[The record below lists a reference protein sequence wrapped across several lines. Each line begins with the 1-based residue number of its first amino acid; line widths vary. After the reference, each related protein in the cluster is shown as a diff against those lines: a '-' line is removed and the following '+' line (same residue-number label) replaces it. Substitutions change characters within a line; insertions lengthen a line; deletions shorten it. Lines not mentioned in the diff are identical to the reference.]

1 MEQLFANN
9 NPGKRWQYTGR
20 AKEGLG
26 KWDKRECSCQ
36 GKGASLSMDIGWR
49 KSRACGSQLNPRQL
63 PCRSK
68 VFNHTELHVSI
79 ESFLA
84 FTLRLLIKTQFKF
97 SCSENLLPDN
107 MFIFIPFLI
116 TNTLYSL
123 QHKGLHLFQFTLY
136 NLLNKIIM
144 SQWEEHVM
152 NFLLYSSQCLGV
164 QVHKV

>member
-1 MEQLFANN
+1 MVLYLEDLLIMEQLFVNN

-36 GKGASLSMDIGWR
+36 GKGASLSMDVDWR
-49 KSRACGSQLNPRQL
+49 KSRAYENQLNTRQL

-84 FTLRLLIKTQFKF
+84 CNTTFTLRLLIKTQFKF
-97 SCSENLLPDN
+97 SCSQNLLRDN
-107 MFIFIPFLI
+107 MFVFIPFLI
-116 TNTLYSL
+116 TNILYSL
-123 QHKGLHLFQFTLY
+123 
-136 NLLNKIIM
+136 
-144 SQWEEHVM
+144 
-152 NFLLYSSQCLGV
+152 
-164 QVHKV
+164 